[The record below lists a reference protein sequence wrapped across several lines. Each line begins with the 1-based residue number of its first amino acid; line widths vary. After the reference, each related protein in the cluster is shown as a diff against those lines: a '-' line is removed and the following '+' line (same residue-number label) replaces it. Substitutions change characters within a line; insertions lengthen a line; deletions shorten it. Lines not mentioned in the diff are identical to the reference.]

1 MYRATVEWLL
11 GFRVQ
16 GNNFVLDPCIPR
28 NWPGFEITFRY
39 RSARYDISVENPL
52 GVCRGV
58 LAAKLDGE
66 MLTVGARLLIPLAD
80 DGATHRLQV
89 VLGSS

>member
-1 MYRATVEWLL
+1 MYRAVLEGLL

-16 GNNFVLDPCIPR
+16 GPNLAVDPCIPHG
-28 NWPGFEITFRY
+28 WPGFEISFRY

-52 GVCRGV
+52 SACRGI

-66 MLTVGARLLIPLAD
+66 MLTGSKKLLIPLFD

-89 VLGSS
+89 VLG